1 MSKTAKFMSILALSG
16 GLVAILGGPASALSL
31 IAPVEG
37 SSSTQSSAYGNAP
50 VAFVGGANGAGSE
63 NSSLLSTA
71 ELMHVQWCAERYTS
85 SYHASDNTYATSK
98 GTRVECRSP
107 Y

>member
-1 MSKTAKFMSILALSG
+1 
-16 GLVAILGGPASALSL
+16 
-31 IAPVEG
+31 
-37 SSSTQSSAYGNAP
+37 
-50 VAFVGGANGAGSE
+50 
-63 NSSLLSTA
+63 
-71 ELMHVQWCAERYTS
+71 MHVQWCAERYTS